1 MKALD
6 HDTFHSMEIDGL
18 YEELDGPSAAAL
30 RDHAASCGSCAA
42 RFERLRRARQRG
54 LAALAE
60 AVPEDFESR
69 IMAAVDAA
77 LARRA
82 GGPLLIAARMPS
94 NAPAPPQAAQGV
106 SGKVIPFF
114 ARPSFAVAA
123 TLILVLGAAA
133 ILSQTTMARKASPM
147 ATSMDES
154 APAAVAA
161 SGLTPVPMAAEPV
174 AAATAT
180 AEGAV
185 ALGGEQAGKAAQA
198 PGDPPAA
205 RPMARVAAAPAAEP
219 APAAMLAAASTPAAP
234 PRKSTAAGG
243 SAQDPSFA
251 AAQALYN
258 AGRYAEALPRFEA
271 LKASNPEAA
280 LYAARCIQ
288 KTRGCAAAASRF
300 DAVAKG
306 NSGTAVGSRARQEAD
321 SCESKAAAG
330 PAPAATTGPGTPG
343 VGKPSSPKV
352 MTDPSKD
359 DAFR

>member
-6 HDTFHSMEIDGL
+6 HETFHAMEIDAL

-30 RDHAASCGSCAA
+30 RGHAASCESCSA

-60 AVPEDFESR
+60 AVPENFESR

-77 LARRA
+77 LAKRSPRQ
-82 GGPLLIAARMPS
+82 
-94 NAPAPPQAAQGV
+94 APPGV
-106 SGKVIPFF
+106 TAKVIPLF

-133 ILSQTTMARKASPM
+133 ILSQTSMSRKASPM

-154 APAAVAA
+154 ASAPAA
-161 SGLTPVPMAAEPV
+161 SGFTPVPVPAEPV

-180 AEGAV
+180 AEGAI
-185 ALGGEQAGKAAQA
+185 ALGEEQAGKAAQA
-198 PGDPPAA
+198 PGAPPAA
-205 RPMARVAAAPAAEP
+205 RPMARVAAAPAADP
-219 APAAMLAAASTPAAP
+219 APPPAAMLAAASTPAAP
-234 PRKSTAAGG
+234 PRKSAGPSAGG
-243 SAQDPSFA
+243 GAQDPAFA

-288 KTRGCAAAASRF
+288 RTRGCAAATPRF

-306 NSGTAVGSRARQEAD
+306 NSGTEVGSRARLEAD
-321 SCESKAAAG
+321 SCEAKAAAG

-343 VGKPSSPKV
+343 AGKPASPK
-352 MTDPSKD
+352 TTIEPLKD